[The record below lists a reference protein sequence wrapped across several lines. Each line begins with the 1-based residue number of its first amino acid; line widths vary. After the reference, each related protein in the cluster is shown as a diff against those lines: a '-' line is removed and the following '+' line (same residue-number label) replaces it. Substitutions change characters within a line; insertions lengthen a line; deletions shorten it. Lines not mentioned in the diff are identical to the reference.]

1 MFGPKRRP
9 RAGSRTGKAR
19 PRAGNRTGKARTN
32 AGSRTR
38 AGSSTRAGSRPAFP
52 SRDSRPEAES
62 RPSSESSKTRTCG
75 PRAGPRRGAR
85 QRFLARTRRRPAP
98 AGPEMGIRSGSAPAG
113 AEPAPAGPVHCS
125 CSPETGILLSMPG
138 RLARGGRG
146 RAGYLLAD
154 RRCARPPA
162 GRRSLGT
169 LSSRWPSR
177 PRGDPASLRVRAT
190 FGRPGGLR
198 RLKRRFHKEMYFL
211 LTINNRN
218 RRFGRPGGLRRPCR
232 RVIAQGL
239 VADLAVM
246 ISLCQDD
253 HRGMRSSQV
262 SAGGGMT
269 PGW

>member
-1 MFGPKRRP
+1 
-9 RAGSRTGKAR
+9 
-19 PRAGNRTGKARTN
+19 
-32 AGSRTR
+32 
-38 AGSSTRAGSRPAFP
+38 
-52 SRDSRPEAES
+52 
-62 RPSSESSKTRTCG
+62 
-75 PRAGPRRGAR
+75 
-85 QRFLARTRRRPAP
+85 
-98 AGPEMGIRSGSAPAG
+98 
-113 AEPAPAGPVHCS
+113 
-125 CSPETGILLSMPG
+125 MPG

-253 HRGMRSSQV
+253 RRGMRSSQV

-269 PGW
+269 PGWQVSEGGAGAGKRRRRGLPSGAGRLPHGRKVALRSDGSVGLSPAAPAAATTASTATLALVRIR